1 MKVVLD
7 ANIFVSSL
15 IWGGKPRKVFDRARR
30 DTDKLYVT
38 EEILA
43 EIANVIYRPKFHAEK
58 SEKDSYMET
67 IRKIGRKVTPQK
79 LTGKGSRDKTDNKYI
94 ECAIAGNVDYIISGD
109 IHLLELKQYENIRIV
124 TVGEYLEI
132 AGEVQV

>member
-15 IWGGKPRKVFDRARR
+15 VRGGETRKVFDRIV
-30 DTDKLYVT
+30 DYVDELYVT
-38 EEILA
+38 DEILT
-43 EIANVIYRPKFHAEK
+43 EITDVIYRLN
-58 SEKDSYMET
+58 SCVSKDEMYFYME
-67 IRKIGRKVTPQK
+67 KIVLEGEKVTPQK
-79 LTGKGSRDKTDNKYI
+79 LTHNGSRDKTDNKYI

-109 IHLLELKQYENIRIV
+109 VHLLELKQYENIRIV

-132 AGEVQV
+132 VGEV